1 MSKGEETRQ
10 RIVAQ
15 AAAMFNQHGFDG
27 SSLSELMKATGLEK
41 GGIYRHFSSKEEL
54 AAEAFDYAWKAA
66 WDARMR
72 DLDSIANSVDK
83 LKQLIA
89 NFVSRRSSVPGGC
102 PLLNTAIDA
111 DDGNPVLRE
120 SALKALG
127 VWRAHLVSIITA
139 GKKSKEIKPSV
150 DPAAL
155 ATLIIS
161 SLEGALVVSRLERDP
176 RDLQAAQA
184 HLEHYMETDVRQ
196 QKRQDRPAQ
205 GAYRQISEPQINPE
219 EMRTNLYE

>member
-1 MSKGEETRQ
+1 MSSQQVR
-10 RIVAQ
+10 
-15 AAAMFNQHGFDG
+15 
-27 SSLSELMKATGLEK
+27 TGGHTLNLK
-41 GGIYRHFSSKEEL
+41 L

-66 WDARMR
+66 WDPRMR
-72 DLDSIANSVDK
+72 DLSSIANSVDN
-83 LKQLIA
+83 LKQIIA

-111 DDGNPVLRE
+111 DDGNPILRA

-127 VWRAHLVSIITA
+127 VWHAHLVSIITT
-139 GKKSKEIKPSV
+139 GKKRKEIGPGV

-176 RDLQAAQA
+176 RAL
-184 HLEHYMETDVRQ
+184 
-196 QKRQDRPAQ
+196 
-205 GAYRQISEPQINPE
+205 
-219 EMRTNLYE
+219 

>member
-72 DLDSIANSVDK
+72 DLDSITNSVDK
-83 LKQLIA
+83 LKHLIA

-111 DDGNPVLRE
+111 DDGNPILRE

-139 GKKSKEIKPSV
+139 GKKSKEIRLGV
-150 DPAAL
+150 DAGTL
-155 ATLIIS
+155 ATLIIT

-176 RDLQAAQA
+176 KALHAAQE
-184 HLEHYMETDVRQ
+184 HLERYMETEVRR
-196 QKRQDRPAQ
+196 QKRHDR
-205 GAYRQISEPQINPE
+205 RDIL
-219 EMRTNLYE
+219 R

>member
-66 WDARMR
+66 WDARMG

-83 LKQLIA
+83 LKQLVA

-111 DDGNPVLRE
+111 DDGNPILRK

-139 GKKSKEIKPSV
+139 GKNRKEIKPGV

-161 SLEGALVVSRLERDP
+161 SLEGALVLSRLERDP
-176 RDLQAAQA
+176 RALQAAQE
-184 HLEHYMETDVRQ
+184 HLEHYMETEVRQ
-196 QKRQDRPAQ
+196 QKRYDRPAVKVPTSKSQ
-205 GAYRQISEPQINPE
+205 SSKL
-219 EMRTNLYE
+219 T

>member
-72 DLDSIANSVDK
+72 DLGSIANSVDK
-83 LKQLIA
+83 LKQIIA
-89 NFVSRRSSVPGGC
+89 NCVRRRSSVPGGC

-111 DDGNPVLRE
+111 DDGNPILRA

-127 VWRAHLVSIITA
+127 VWRAHLAGSSFCLSHILGGRQVQGLDLKQRHDSSAGRAGNCAHASSIGVIMRHSASTSSRRVNSVASPRIESSSRVSYAT
-139 GKKSKEIKPSV
+139 GPF
-150 DPAAL
+150 DPKL
-155 ATLIIS
+155 AW
-161 SLEGALVVSRLERDP
+161 
-176 RDLQAAQA
+176 
-184 HLEHYMETDVRQ
+184 
-196 QKRQDRPAQ
+196 
-205 GAYRQISEPQINPE
+205 
-219 EMRTNLYE
+219 

>member
-15 AAAMFNQHGFDG
+15 AAAIFNQHGFDG

-72 DLDSIANSVDK
+72 DLGSIANSVDK

-111 DDGNPVLRE
+111 DDGNPILRE

-139 GKKSKEIKPSV
+139 GKKSKEIRPGV
-150 DPAAL
+150 DPATL
-155 ATLIIS
+155 ATMIIS
-161 SLEGALVVSRLERDP
+161 SLEGALMVSRLERDP
-176 RDLQAAQA
+176 GALQSAER
-184 HLEHYMETDVRQ
+184 HLEHYMETDVRHQ
-196 QKRQDRPAQ
+196 NRHDRPSVKVPT
-205 GAYRQISEPQINPE
+205 GKSLNSKS
-219 EMRTNLYE
+219 T

>member
-89 NFVSRRSSVPGGC
+89 NFVSRRTSVPGGC

-120 SALKALG
+120 SAVKALG
-127 VWRAHLVSIITA
+127 VWRALLVSIITA
-139 GKKSKEIKPSV
+139 GKKRKEIRPGV

-161 SLEGALVVSRLERDP
+161 SLEGALMVSRLERDP
-176 RDLQAAQA
+176 RALQAAQA

-196 QKRQDRPAQ
+196 QKRHDRPAVRLPT
-205 GAYRQISEPQINPE
+205 GKSPNSKSTLRNED
-219 EMRTNLYE
+219 

>member
-54 AAEAFDYAWKAA
+54 AAAAFDYAWKAA
-66 WDARMR
+66 WDARMH

-83 LKQLIA
+83 LKHLIA

-102 PLLNTAIDA
+102 PLLNTAVDT
-111 DDGNPVLRE
+111 DDGNPILRE

-127 VWRAHLVSIITA
+127 MWRAHLVSIITA
-139 GKKSKEIKPSV
+139 GKKSKEIRLGV
-150 DPAAL
+150 DPATL

-161 SLEGALVVSRLERDP
+161 SLEGALVVSRLERD
-176 RDLQAAQA
+176 RRALQAAQE
-184 HLEHYMETDVRQ
+184 HLEQYMETDVR
-196 QKRQDRPAQ
+196 RVRS
-205 GAYRQISEPQINPE
+205 R
-219 EMRTNLYE
+219 

>member
-72 DLDSIANSVDK
+72 DLASIANSVDK
-83 LKQLIA
+83 LKQIIA

-111 DDGNPVLRE
+111 DDGNPVLRA

-139 GKKSKEIKPSV
+139 GKKRKEISLVHPV
-150 DPAAL
+150 AL

-161 SLEGALVVSRLERDP
+161 SLEGALMVSRLERDP
-176 RDLQAAQA
+176 RALQAAQA
-184 HLEHYMETDVRQ
+184 HLEHYIETDVGQ
-196 QKRQDRPAQ
+196 QKLHDRPAFRVST
-205 GAYRQISEPQINPE
+205 GKSLNSKSTLRNED
-219 EMRTNLYE
+219 

>member
-10 RIVAQ
+10 RIVTQ

-72 DLDSIANSVDK
+72 DLDSIGNSVDK

-111 DDGNPVLRE
+111 DDGNPILRE

-127 VWRAHLVSIITA
+127 VWRAHLVSIITT
-139 GKKSKEIKPSV
+139 GKKSKEIRLGV
-150 DPAAL
+150 DPATL
-155 ATLIIS
+155 ATLIIT

-176 RDLQAAQA
+176 RALQAAQE
-184 HLEHYMETDVRQ
+184 HLERYMESEVRR
-196 QKRQDRPAQ
+196 QKLHDRPAVKVPT
-205 GAYRQISEPQINPE
+205 GKTLNCKS
-219 EMRTNLYE
+219 T